1 MIKHNLAVTLGAVLL
16 AAGGTAAIGG
26 AASATVTQGA
36 NGVIYGTGGTPQ
48 ASFNAATA
56 RWTLQAPTSA
66 GGSAQ
71 IDLVNPPSGLVA
83 GADNWAPSFTAASS
97 TATGIRFVVEYHDG
111 CTLVGTPSSPGNS
124 LLTWAE
130 EPGGNPGMDWITA
143 TQWVQNT
150 CGADDQTTAAFL
162 EDTSSSAPVTVSIN
176 YNNETV
182 TPYSSTTTHS
192 AQGPV
197 KNRKSGKCLDV
208 TAGQFTAGTKL
219 QQWTCGAD
227 GGKDQRFQIVTH
239 DVNGALS
246 GHLEAISPS
255 GTVLYVSAPG
265 GQLKLSA
272 SGGAADT
279 DMLENQGY
287 GQGVYTFPEAPGS
300 TSSGSVVM
308 DDSGAST
315 ANGAK
320 IISYAF
326 NNGSNQMWSL
336 P

>member
-1 MIKHNLAVTLGAVLL
+1 MLKRNLAVTLGAVVL
-16 AAGGTAAIGG
+16 AAGGSAAFGG
-26 AASATVTQGA
+26 TASATATQGA

-48 ASFNAATA
+48 ASFNATTG
-56 RWTLQAPTSA
+56 RWTLEAPTSA

-71 IDLVNPPSGLVA
+71 VDLVNPPSGLVA
-83 GADNWAPSFTAASS
+83 GADNWPPSFTVTSS
-97 TATGIRFVVEYHDG
+97 SSAPAGIRFVVEYHNG

-130 EPGGNPGMDWITA
+130 EPGGNPGADWITA

-162 EDTSSSAPVTVSIN
+162 EDTNSSAPVTASVN

-182 TPYSSTTTHS
+182 APYSSTTTHS

-197 KNRKSGKCLDV
+197 KNSKSGKCLDV
-208 TAGQFTAGTKL
+208 TNGQFTAGTKL
-219 QQWTCGAD
+219 QQYTCGAD
-227 GGKDQRFQIVTH
+227 SGKNQRFEIVVHT
-239 DVNGALS
+239 VNGVVT

-265 GQLKLSA
+265 GQLTLS
-272 SGGAADT
+272 SSSSAADA
-279 DMLENQGY
+279 DMLRYQSFDE
-287 GQGVYTFPEAPGS
+287 FPEAPGS
-300 TSSGSVVM
+300 TSSVPVTM
-308 DDSGAST
+308 DVSGAST

-320 IISYAF
+320 VISYPF
-326 NNGSNQMWSL
+326 HDGSNQMWSL